1 MLQNKLHVFCRVFYR
16 TLTTADPDLQTEG
29 GPARLSRSWGKVAGG
44 EGLKKNSIGLRM
56 GGSPRPLTWI
66 RHCLRPRPHESGNF
80 WNSLPSDFG
89 PHETDPSESPLQKC
103 MFFKLQSRMLI
114 LFVLD
119 PKNLRVRV
127 DDWNRRFSNSNKY
140 HAFSARLDSA
150 G

>member
-1 MLQNKLHVFCRVFYR
+1 MLQNKLQVFVACF
-16 TLTTADPDLQTEG
+16 TLTMTDPDLQTEG
-29 GPARLSRSWGKVAGG
+29 GPTRSSRSWGKVAGGG

-56 GGSPRPLTWI
+56 GGVPRPLTWI

-80 WNSLPSDFG
+80 WNSLPSAFS
-89 PHETDPSESPLQKC
+89 PHETDPSESAHQKC
-103 MFFKLQSRMLI
+103 IFFKLQSRMLI

-119 PKNLRVRV
+119 PTNLRVRV

-140 HAFSARLDSA
+140 HAFSARSDSA